1 MKLVKRGTTNNAS
14 RKFGLI
20 NLACRTTSGFIVD
33 ENIMLDKLV
42 FLSENKTFAQNYW
55 RDYLNTLKN
64 LMALTV
70 THSSPSD

>member
-1 MKLVKRGTTNNAS
+1 
-14 RKFGLI
+14 
-20 NLACRTTSGFIVD
+20 
-33 ENIMLDKLV
+33 MLDKLV

-70 THSSPSD
+70 THSSPSDWKTVNKEVDSYEQH